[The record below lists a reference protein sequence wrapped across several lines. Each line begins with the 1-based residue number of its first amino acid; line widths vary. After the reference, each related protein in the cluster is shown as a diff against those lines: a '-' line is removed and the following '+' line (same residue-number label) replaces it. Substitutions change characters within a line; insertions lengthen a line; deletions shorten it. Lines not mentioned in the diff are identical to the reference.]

1 MADGTGRG
9 QNAPIAGL
17 PKDYIVNQLVEFKSG
32 ARKTAEPRKPN
43 DMLWLARSN
52 KIFWR
57 GLGVIGR
64 IESLEYRDGEPEDD

>member
-1 MADGTGRG
+1 VVARPPGSRIAHSFRAGPDGLTM
-9 QNAPIAGL
+9 
-17 PKDYIVNQLVEFKSG
+17 LVYGTRE
-32 ARKTAEPRKPN
+32 PN
-43 DMLWLARSN
+43 DMVWLPRSN